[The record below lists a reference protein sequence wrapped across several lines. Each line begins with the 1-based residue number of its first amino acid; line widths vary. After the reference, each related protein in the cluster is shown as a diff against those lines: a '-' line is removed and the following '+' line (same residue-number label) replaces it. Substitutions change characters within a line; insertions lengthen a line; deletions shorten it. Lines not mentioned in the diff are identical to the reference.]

1 MSRRKKQ
8 MTDEAP
14 RRKWKI
20 GDIGRFLQKS
30 VIAMYKGELLL
41 GLKID
46 KIFPEIAYTFLLL
59 LLAIIF
65 NLMVDRTLVKVED
78 NKKELQELEIQY
90 TQKTYELVQLSRRST
105 VAGLLEQSGSKVKEP
120 EKPATVLR

>member
-1 MSRRKKQ
+1 MSRRGKKSA
-8 MTDEAP
+8 DSEP

-20 GDIGRFLQKS
+20 GDVGRFLKS
-30 VIAMYKGELLL
+30 SLLAMFKGELLL

-105 VAGLLEQSGSKVKEP
+105 VARLLEQSGSKVKEP
-120 EKPATVLR
+120 EEPATVLK